1 MTTTHETTGS
11 TPSAVVWIDERHAI
25 VARTE
30 GGPDRISMAEI
41 ERGSEPEVQYL
52 AHVVHE
58 IGDQQ
63 RVMIVGASTVKLALE
78 REFVALS
85 HRPDRLV
92 AAPASAN
99 GAGRGIVDRLRRL
112 AA

>member
-1 MTTTHETTGS
+1 MTSRESKGRR
-11 TPSAVVWIDERHAI
+11 PSAVVWINERHAI

-30 GGPDRISMAEI
+30 GDDTISMAEI
-41 ERGSEPEVQYL
+41 DRGAEAETLYL

-58 IGDQQ
+58 VGN
-63 RVMIVGASTVKLALE
+63 RERLMIVGPSPVRLALE
-78 REFVALS
+78 REYVAIS

-92 AAPASAN
+92 AVPRSVREG
-99 GAGRGIVDRLRRL
+99 GAEIVDRLRRL